1 MKNTRRF
8 EAGFEVFRVIAA
20 VIIGYAIALLMLLL
34 ISKEPLYVIRQF
46 VFGPF
51 SSIRRLG
58 DVVVLAV
65 PLMFTGLCMCFM
77 YAVNKFNLIA
87 EGTVSLSG
95 CLITWA
101 ALSMSGSG
109 IPSVPFIVILLI
121 IAGVVGAACAYIPAV
136 LEKKFNANVC
146 VVSLMLN
153 YVLFYVTQYILNYI
167 IKDNSISFVASKML
181 PNSARLSTIFSGTE
195 IHAGLIIA
203 VACVVLVAFI
213 FYKTPFGLSMRIV
226 GHNQTF
232 AKYIGINVSLVVI
245 LAQVVGG
252 IFAGLGGAVEIMGAF
267 DRFQWTEL
275 TNYGFDGL
283 MVAVLAR
290 TNPALVPIG
299 AFLLAYIRI
308 GADIVTRTTDIPPEF
323 VSIVQ
328 GIIILLVAA
337 EMFLSGIKNK
347 MIYKAAEENLQ
358 KDQSK
363 VKA

>member
-1 MKNTRRF
+1 MKNSRRF

-20 VIIGYAIALLMLLL
+20 VVIGYAIALLMLLL
-34 ISKEPLYVIRQF
+34 ISKQPLYVIRQF
-46 VFGPF
+46 VVGPF
-51 SSIRRLG
+51 TSIRRVG
-58 DVVVLAV
+58 DIISLAV

-87 EGTVSLSG
+87 EGTVSLAG

-109 IPSVPFIVILLI
+109 LPSVPFIIVILV
-121 IAGVVGAACAYIPAV
+121 IAGLIGAACSYIPAV
-136 LEKKFNANVC
+136 LEQKFNANVC

-153 YVLFYVTQYILNYI
+153 YVLFYITQYILNYV
-167 IKDNSISFVASKML
+167 IKDNAVSIVASKKL
-181 PNSARLSTIFSGTE
+181 PGAVKLPTIVPGTG
-195 IHAGLIIA
+195 IHAGLIIVA
-203 VACVVLVAFI
+203 VCVVVVAFI

-226 GHNQTF
+226 GHNPTF
-232 AKYIGINVSLVVI
+232 AKYIGINVSLVII
-245 LAQVVGG
+245 LAQVIGG

-299 AFLLAYIRI
+299 AFLLAYIRT

-337 EMFLSGIKNK
+337 EMFLAGIKNR